1 MFVKFDIKV
10 ARCLC
15 YNVVQNI
22 DEKFNRMN
30 RVHQRLRWQTTDRQT
45 TYGIAMTEGVRNVV
59 TTFYWFLNGEC
70 YVNGLSHAVREWTW
84 QPTTHVVLL
93 LHNNRTAWTSPSI
106 TDYTYQYAI
115 IVSPC
120 RRTQKASGASPPA
133 VNKRIIVA
141 HRFILHSGKHMSE
154 SSTDS
159 EPIHEEDWSSNKG
172 LLLVRT
178 GQICDA
184 YLVPTSVRRPSVL
197 WSYLVN

>member
-1 MFVKFDIKV
+1 
-10 ARCLC
+10 
-15 YNVVQNI
+15 
-22 DEKFNRMN
+22 MN

-45 TYGIAMTEGVRNVV
+45 TYGIAMTEGERNVV

-141 HRFILHSGKHMSE
+141 DRFILHTGKHNVRIVNRQRANPRGRLKQQQRLIAGPHWPDMRRLPSTNVSPSSVRPVVISGKLTK
-154 SSTDS
+154 TD
-159 EPIHEEDWSSNKG
+159 P
-172 LLLVRT
+172 
-178 GQICDA
+178 
-184 YLVPTSVRRPSVL
+184 
-197 WSYLVN
+197 